1 MCDRE
6 VNFDSFQSALSKWI
20 CNIIIAVI
28 SSAVFVFLFFFP
40 VTMVSVSFLQ
50 ILCALDIAQHASG
63 VRVQS
68 LHILW
73 RRCKLWTNESYCC
86 VLSGFI
92 EISTLRSKY
101 VFMLLYSLL
110 IALNYDKRSK
120 HRSPS
125 NLFSNYNVCVCT
137 HVMSQKA
144 KYNVI
149 QREFRDKKCEGKHSG
164 VFLIE
169 WYLFKYGLWPC

>member
-1 MCDRE
+1 MFIHHSIECVSE
-6 VNFDSFQSALSKWI
+6 KSILTLSRMPFPKWI

-28 SSAVFVFLFFFP
+28 SNAFFFF
-40 VTMVSVSFLQ
+40 TTVSVSFLQ
-50 ILCALDIAQHASG
+50 ILCALDSAQHPSG
-63 VRVQS
+63 VRVLS

-92 EISTLRSKY
+92 EISTLRSRY
-101 VFMLLYSLL
+101 VFMFLCSLL

-125 NLFSNYNVCVCT
+125 NLFPNYNVCVCT
-137 HVMSQKA
+137 SVMSQK
-144 KYNVI
+144 V
-149 QREFRDKKCEGKHSG
+149 KKKTN
-164 VFLIE
+164 
-169 WYLFKYGLWPC
+169 K